1 MEVVI
6 FEDKNWSE
14 IPKQDNPAFDYKYDD
29 PRLQERIIGRKT
41 PCILVCKTLPYRQ
54 GATGKDGYT
63 VTEVPNN
70 GDVIGRG
77 LFWKLEY
84 AEMFARA
91 LANER

>member
-6 FEDKNWSE
+6 FKDQNWSE
-14 IPKQDNPAFDYKYDD
+14 IPQQDNPAFDYKYDD
-29 PRLQERIIGRKT
+29 PRLQERIIGRKN
-41 PCILVCKTLPYRQ
+41 PCILICKTLPYRQ
-54 GATGKDGYT
+54 GGIGEDVYT
-63 VTEVPNN
+63 VTEVPNQ

-84 AEMFARA
+84 AEMFAQA